1 VRAVVGFL
9 CLIALLGSPACPEKN
24 ELSNPKPSDLM
35 ASIFAAF
42 FGLDPPAADAP
53 ASPASPF
60 FAFLHRESSCSL
72 TRYATDGQFN
82 ILSTFPNYQ
91 DYLHKGLQLATTP
104 DVFPNGCKFATT
116 GIASQVGAY
125 LGQTTTGNFAGALLI
140 NSGFQVF
147 VVSPGGLVVSGPTVF
162 STTGAPGPNNSA
174 VAAGLS
180 TADLNGDGIADLV
193 VASTGFS
200 PPNVGTLTVYLGKG
214 DGTFQAPVTIGLSI
228 PATGVTI
235 DDVNGDGKLDLV
247 ATSLLGSGTTGINV
261 LLGDG
266 KGNFGVPIPGP
277 PNASGIT
284 AAVGDFNGDGKKDIV
299 TTTGQVLLGNND
311 GTFTLQPAVLINPS
325 ISNSGGPG
333 VVGVTA
339 GDFNNDGK
347 LDLAFSNQ
355 NAVTMDIYLGKG
367 DGTFAYSH
375 SYAATFGADTLNV
388 TDLDGD
394 GNQDIFLGTN
404 TGTVFAA
411 DGQSNGFF
419 QSFLG
424 HGDGSFAGANAYIPL
439 GAGAQGINFFA
450 VADFNGDEKPDIAT
464 IDIDNSNGPYLS
476 MQLGNGD
483 GTFKTQP
490 PMPLTGD
497 FNSASS
503 VEGFLA
509 ADVDGDGKSDII
521 FAHTNNLQ
529 QPIVSVLIG
538 KGNGTFAAQVD
549 YNVAAPVV
557 ALASLD
563 LNGDKKPDL
572 VFIANPGNSFPPTAT
587 VLYVMLNNGDGTFA
601 VPVLADTKPYLGSLA
616 VGDVNGDGSPDLV
629 ATAAGDLSNGVAGA
643 TYLYLNKG
651 NGTLPAAQTLDGG
664 MFPGAA
670 AIADMNHDGKMDIVV
685 SGTATITTGYVEV
698 LINNGGGSFA
708 PAQPAATDDAFPAS
722 VAVAD
727 LESDGKPDVVL
738 SGCCG
743 LAFSYF
749 LQGNGDGTF
758 STNASDL
765 SLAVSTTQVKLVDVN
780 NDGVPDFL
788 TVANGLAL
796 EVFLN
801 TFKSQTVTT
810 ATNTALMG
818 SPASITVGQSE
829 TFTATVTQQSGSGRP
844 AGTVTFFDGTTA
856 LGTSTLNSSGVAILA
871 TTTLTQGTHSVTATY
886 GGDVNFTSSASNAV
900 SVQVNAS
907 ALISTTTSLTG
918 PATAA
923 QGATV
928 TCTAKVIPASGA
940 AKPTGMVTFLD
951 KTAPLMTVT
960 LDSTGAAS
968 FSTSALSL
976 GSHLISVQY
985 AGDTNFAGSTSNVVA
1000 IMVAAGPLI
1009 STTTALTGPATAASG
1024 ESVGLMASVTPA
1036 SGATKPTGTVTFL
1049 EGGTTLG
1056 SGVLDASGAATFS
1069 TTTLSTGSH
1078 SITAQYSGDTKFAS
1092 SASLAL
1098 SITITGTLR
1107 FGLTASPSSVAV
1119 TRKHGGVTTITASP
1133 VSTGAMARGRMPLDA
1148 SGQTIQFSCAN
1159 LPAGISCAF
1168 APASL
1173 TLNDSPVTT
1182 QLTISEGATI
1192 AALGGKSSSGL
1203 GGMFDRG
1210 DGLEVRT
1217 GVQTVFI
1224 PALCCEMFLLAGLW
1238 RRSNLG
1244 RACAPVGVAYAA
1256 VLLLTVATFLGGC
1269 SNPPPQPTTTTV
1281 TINAAVGTQVVLLP
1295 LNVTIQN

>member
-1 VRAVVGFL
+1 
-9 CLIALLGSPACPEKN
+9 
-24 ELSNPKPSDLM
+24 
-35 ASIFAAF
+35 
-42 FGLDPPAADAP
+42 
-53 ASPASPF
+53 
-60 FAFLHRESSCSL
+60 
-72 TRYATDGQFN
+72 
-82 ILSTFPNYQ
+82 
-91 DYLHKGLQLATTP
+91 
-104 DVFPNGCKFATT
+104 
-116 GIASQVGAY
+116 
-125 LGQTTTGNFAGALLI
+125 
-140 NSGFQVF
+140 
-147 VVSPGGLVVSGPTVF
+147 
-162 STTGAPGPNNSA
+162 
-174 VAAGLS
+174 
-180 TADLNGDGIADLV
+180 
-193 VASTGFS
+193 
-200 PPNVGTLTVYLGKG
+200 
-214 DGTFQAPVTIGLSI
+214 
-228 PATGVTI
+228 
-235 DDVNGDGKLDLV
+235 
-247 ATSLLGSGTTGINV
+247 
-261 LLGDG
+261 
-266 KGNFGVPIPGP
+266 VPIPGP

-311 GTFTLQPAVLINPS
+311 GTFTLQPVVLINPS

-367 DGTFAYSH
+367 DGTFAYSS

-439 GAGAQGINFFA
+439 GAGAQGINFFD
-450 VADFNGDEKPDIAT
+450 VADFNGDKKPDIAT
-464 IDIDNSNGPYLS
+464 IDIDSSNGPYLS

-490 PMPLTGD
+490 PIPLTGD

-616 VGDVNGDGSPDLV
+616 VGDVNGDGSPDLI

-685 SGTATITTGYVEV
+685 SGTATITTGYVMV

-829 TFTATVTQQSGSGRP
+829 TFTATVTPQSGSGRP

-900 SVQVNAS
+900 LVQVNA
-907 ALISTTTSLTG
+907 AVLISTTTSLTG

-923 QGATV
+923 QGASV
-928 TCTAKVIPASGA
+928 TYTAKVTPANGA
-940 AKPTGMVTFLD
+940 A
-951 KTAPLMTVT
+951 
-960 LDSTGAAS
+960 
-968 FSTSALSL
+968 
-976 GSHLISVQY
+976 
-985 AGDTNFAGSTSNVVA
+985 
-1000 IMVAAGPLI
+1000 
-1009 STTTALTGPATAASG
+1009 
-1024 ESVGLMASVTPA
+1024 
-1036 SGATKPTGTVTFL
+1036 KPTGTVTFL

-1056 SGVLDASGAATFS
+1056 SGMLDASGAASFS

-1078 SITAQYSGDTKFAS
+1078 SITAQYSGDTNFAS

-1098 SITITGTLR
+1098 SITITGTQH
-1107 FGLTASPSSVAV
+1107 FGLTASPSSVTV
-1119 TRKHGGVTTITASP
+1119 TRKHAGVTTITVSL
-1133 VSTGAMARGRMPLDA
+1133 VSTAAMARGRMPLDA

-1159 LPAGISCAF
+1159 LPAGIGCAF

-1203 GGMFDRG
+1203 EGIFDAG
-1210 DGLEVRT
+1210 DGLEGRT

-1224 PALCCEMFLLAGLW
+1224 PVLCCEIFLLAGLW
-1238 RRSNLG
+1238 RRSNSG
-1244 RACAPVGVAYAA
+1244 RTCSPVRVAYAA

-1269 SNPPPQPTTTTV
+1269 SNPPPQPTTTTI
-1281 TINAAVGTQVVLLP
+1281 TINATVGTQVVLLP
-1295 LNVTIQN
+1295 LTVKIQD